1 MTEPILVRLCT
12 ASDLPELGRREP
24 HPNARYA
31 EGHFERQQQGD
42 YYFAIAMRGDVQ
54 LGSSVLDCRA
64 DNLLQPELK
73 SLWVY
78 PESRRQGAARELTR
92 FLEQQ
97 AVELGFDEIFLRVD
111 PQNAAAIPMYI
122 SLDYTPTGDHKLTT
136 YEYVDGL
143 GNTHSREEMD
153 AIYRKSLRLLR

>member
-1 MTEPILVRLCT
+1 MTEPIQVRLCT
-12 ASDLPELGRREP
+12 ADDLDALGRREP

-42 YYFAIAMRGDVQ
+42 YFFAIAVRGDVQ
-54 LGSSVLDCRA
+54 LGTSVLDCRE

-78 PESRRQGAARELTR
+78 PESRRQGAARALTR

-97 AVELGFDEIFLRVD
+97 AIDLGFDEIFLRVD

-122 SLDYTPTGDHKLTT
+122 SLDYTPTGDHRLTT
-136 YEYVDGL
+136 YEYVDAL